1 MEPPKLKNDPRYKK
15 IHQEIELIR
24 PELSDD
30 PRYKKIHQEEE
41 TCQINILFKP
51 VQQFY
56 MIQVKKG
63 NEKFSNIIYWNS
75 STDEDEDEDDNYTPI
90 RFEGT
95 HIKPLPFYYDHS
107 KEEWYSSSSSDSDDD
122 DAYVYDKEEEK
133 SDFLADSLLLE
144 LENTIEKI
152 VNELKKKYNRHER
165 AAHRGFRSSVL
176 VIKSTYI
183 GELKKKIEEKVR
195 RMGIPVDITVSD
207 DDPEKMSLNFKRGHE
222 SSLRQVC
229 VEYLEKAK
237 RFESEKEQLKKQNIS
252 LEKQNISLEKQNISL
267 EKQNRRLEKQ
277 NRRYK
282 GDE

>member
-1 MEPPKLKNDPRYKK
+1 MEPTKLSNNPRFRQK
-15 IHQEIELIR
+15 
-24 PELSDD
+24 
-30 PRYKKIHQEEE
+30 HQEEK

-51 VQQFY
+51 VQQKEKFY

-63 NEKFSNIIYWNS
+63 NEKFSNLIFWNDD
-75 STDEDEDEDDNYTPI
+75 STDEDEDEYYTSI
-90 RFEGT
+90 Q
-95 HIKPLPFYYDHS
+95 PFYHQSYYHQSYYHHS
-107 KEEWYSSSSSDSDDD
+107 EEELLTSSSSDSDDD

-252 LEKQNISLEKQNISL
+252 LEKQN
-267 EKQNRRLEKQ
+267 RRLEKQ